1 MFVCAADTAVSL
13 ILAHL
18 LTHSIINGFALPL
31 KVEHKQFLSRIL
43 IPLHKTRTLSQYQAQ
58 VPPVLTFAFS
68 FISYFL
74 LFYLLFLQLAYCV
87 IQFLEKDPNLTEQ
100 V

>member
-58 VPPVLTFAFS
+58 VPPVLTF
-68 FISYFL
+68 L